1 LKRVYKT
8 VAVDAV
14 EGGYCVTLD
23 GRPVR
28 SPGRLPL
35 TLPNRALADA
45 VAAEWDAQDETIDP
59 KEMMLMSLA
68 ATAIDRV
75 GPQRDHVIGTIAGYA
90 ESDLLC
96 YRATAPQ
103 DLVQRQDETWNPLL
117 DWCEESFEARLAV
130 TTGIMP
136 VRQSPGPLKAIRD
149 AIAGYEDLPMTAL
162 HEFTAA
168 SGSVVIGLA
177 VAEGRISAED
187 GVVAAQ
193 LDETFQIERNGEDEE
208 AMERLANMRG
218 DVLVAAEF
226 LKLCRAWN

>member
-1 LKRVYKT
+1 
-8 VAVDAV
+8 
-14 EGGYCVTLD
+14 
-23 GRPVR
+23 
-28 SPGRLPL
+28 
-35 TLPNRALADA
+35 
-45 VAAEWDAQDETIDP
+45 
-59 KEMMLMSLA
+59 
-68 ATAIDRV
+68 
-75 GPQRDHVIGTIAGYA
+75 
-90 ESDLLC
+90 
-96 YRATAPQ
+96 
-103 DLVQRQDETWNPLL
+103 L

-149 AIAGYEDLPMTAL
+149 AITGYEDLPMTAL

-193 LDETFQIERNGEDEE
+193 LDEIFQIERNGEDEE